1 MYDTYAQRIYEWLR
15 DTFYPA
21 YQDNMEEIVSN
32 VADITAVVRYGLY
45 LGVFALLLWVL
56 YAWLRPYLFKM

>member
-21 YQDNMEEIVSN
+21 YQDNMSEILSN
-32 VADITAVVRYGLY
+32 VADITGIVRNGLY
-45 LGVFALLLWVL
+45 LGVFALVLWVG
-56 YAWLRPYLFKM
+56 YSWLRPYFFKM

>member
-1 MYDTYAQRIYEWLR
+1 
-15 DTFYPA
+15 
-21 YQDNMEEIVSN
+21 MEEILSN

>member
-21 YQDNMEEIVSN
+21 YQDNMEEILSN